1 MKKGKVLFFIA
12 CMSGGGADRVASLLS
27 NEFFKNGYEVE
38 MVITSMKKS
47 DMGHTDL
54 IDEIPM
60 SFLADSIKKKKITM
74 QEVFS
79 SLLCKPIEATGKQ
92 VPAGFASLS
101 FEAQYKKEIS
111 LIRSKLLNN
120 PDATAIAFLQPSIPM
135 LMLAARGLPNKVM
148 FSERG
153 DPIRLMKHRY
163 GRKFIEK
170 YYTRADA
177 AVFQTYDA
185 KNTYPECVNKKGT
198 VISNPIKSDLPKAY
212 HGERNKSITTFC
224 RISEQKNLPLLL
236 AAFNKLHSEHQ
247 DYTLRIIGDSLNEEG
262 REVEKQLHA
271 YIKEN
276 FLENSVVF
284 EPFNSNVHE
293 AIIKD
298 AMYVNSSDY
307 EGISNAMLEAI
318 AIGLPSV
325 CTDCPIGGARA
336 TINDGENGLLVPVG
350 DAHTLYKAMKR
361 VIEEDGLSEKL
372 SLGGEKIREELSLEK
387 TAKKW
392 MEIF

>member
-135 LMLAARGLPNKVM
+135 LMLAARGLPNRIII
-148 FSERG
+148 SERG
-153 DPIRLMKHRY
+153 NPQRLLQKRY
-163 GRKFIEK
+163 GYNFMEK
-170 YYTRADA
+170 YYTRADSI
-177 AVFQTYDA
+177 VFQTPMALDS
-185 KNTYPECVNKKGT
+185 YPKVLRKKGV
-198 VISNPIKSDLPKAY
+198 VISNPVKTDLPEPYK
-212 HGERNKSITTFC
+212 GNREKNIVTFC
-224 RISEQKNLPLLL
+224 RISPEKCLWDLIDAFALLY
-236 AAFNKLHSEHQ
+236 KDHG
-247 DYTLRIIGDSLNEEG
+247 DYCLKIIGDAKKENEKALLE
-262 REVEKQLHA
+262 QLHKQVKKLD
-271 YIKEN
+271 IEKSVS
-276 FLENSVVF
+276 FL
-284 EPFNSNVHE
+284 PFSKTVHE
-293 AIIKD
+293 EILRDAI
-298 AMYVNSSDY
+298 YVNCSET
-307 EGISNAMLEAI
+307 EGLSNAMLEAM

-325 CTDCPIGGARA
+325 CTDCPIGGASA
-336 TINDGENGLLVPVG
+336 TINDDENGLLVPVG
-350 DAHTLYKAMKR
+350 DVYALYKAIKR
-361 VIEEDGLSEKL
+361 VIEEDGLSEKF
-372 SLGGEKIREELSLEK
+372 SLGGVKIREELSLEK

-392 MEIF
+392 MELF